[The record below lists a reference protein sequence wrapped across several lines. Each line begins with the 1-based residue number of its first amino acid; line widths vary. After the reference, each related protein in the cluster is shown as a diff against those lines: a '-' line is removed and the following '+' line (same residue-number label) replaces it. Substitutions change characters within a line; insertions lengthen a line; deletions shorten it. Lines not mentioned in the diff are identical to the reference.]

1 MKSPFRLAAQLFAGT
16 LPMESI
22 NSSILSAPFLLFMQ
36 HGWADDN
43 RAMLNLGK
51 QLVGNQAPIIAPDLG
66 YVQTWIRIAPLIQQ
80 VETVA
85 LDHITAYPDRLLR
98 IVGHSMGGLIWLEV
112 LHRHPEW
119 WPQVHS
125 LVLVASPVGGADL
138 GRMIDPLGL
147 GIGIAADLG
156 TNRKPLAEAI
166 AAQIPTL
173 VIAGD
178 IQHGSDGTVPVS
190 CTRVAHT
197 HFVSLPLDHAALR
210 NHSSVAAQILS
221 FWADFNMGESVTTH
235 EVIDQLQKVP
245 GITDSDRRY
254 FPRAQVRIQ
263 LQDGG
268 TLRVYKN
275 RVGVDYVFV
284 ADAAGDCLYAG
295 FVGWLHAPEL
305 QQALNEIDA
314 AYAFSSSV

>member
-1 MKSPFRLAAQLFAGT
+1 
-16 LPMESI
+16 MESI
-22 NSSILSAPFLLFMQ
+22 NSHISAPFLLFAQ

-43 RAMLNLGK
+43 RAMLNLGR
-51 QLVGNQAPIIAPDLG
+51 QLVGDQVPLIAPDLG
-66 YVQTWIRIAPLIQQ
+66 YVQTWLRIAPLVQQ
-80 VETVA
+80 VEAVA
-85 LDHITAYPDRLLR
+85 LNDLAAYPDHAIR

-119 WPQVHS
+119 WQRVHS

-156 TNRKPLAEAI
+156 TNRKPLAAAI

-178 IQHGSDGTVPVS
+178 IQHGSDGTVPVA

-210 NHSSVAAQILS
+210 NHPSVAAQILD
-221 FWADFNMGESVTTH
+221 FWADFNIGESVAVH
-235 EVIDQLQKVP
+235 AVIEQLQKVP

-254 FPRAQVRIQ
+254 FPRAQVWVQ

-268 TLRVYKN
+268 TLRIYKN
-275 RVGVDYVFV
+275 KVGVDYVFV
-284 ADAAGDCLYAG
+284 ADATGDCLYAG

-305 QQALNEIDA
+305 QQALNEIS
-314 AYAFSSSV
+314 YALSGPV